1 MIKTNFLHQIHVN
14 KILHISKKPE
24 ESFNENKSSLE
35 LLKNSIIGSTKLLQL
50 SISMQQ
56 KRMENLFFNNSI
68 SYHDHKTTILYFL
81 WDFIKVF

>member
-1 MIKTNFLHQIHVN
+1 M
-14 KILHISKKPE
+14 
-24 ESFNENKSSLE
+24 
-35 LLKNSIIGSTKLLQL
+35 